1 MMCGVAARNAQ
12 CSVAINSVINKV
24 RFVVW
29 SESMDV
35 DEERRTSFA
44 NFLNENI

>member
-1 MMCGVAARNAQ
+1 MCGVAARNAQ
-12 CSVAINSVINKV
+12 YNVAINSVINKV

-29 SESMDV
+29 SGSTDV

-44 NFLNENI
+44 DS